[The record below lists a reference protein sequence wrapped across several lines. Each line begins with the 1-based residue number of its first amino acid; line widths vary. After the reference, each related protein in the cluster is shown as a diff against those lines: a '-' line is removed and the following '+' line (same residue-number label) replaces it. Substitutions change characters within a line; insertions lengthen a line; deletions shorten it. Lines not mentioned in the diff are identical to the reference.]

1 MNIDKKVLVSIF
13 LLFTVFTFV
22 LIYVNQGIIMSNFLE
37 LEDKNAKE
45 NTDLLNK
52 LIDSEISYM
61 GRINLDWAAWDNTY
75 EFIAAPSPEYINSN
89 LPAGILEDLGLHFII
104 FADTNG
110 RVVHVNMTDP
120 MSGKEIPLP
129 GALLQMVESGDFL
142 VRDPKGKLEGVVL
155 LGEKP
160 MLVSAFPITTSN
172 FEGPVLGTVIMGRYL
187 DRGFVE
193 KLEKMLNLPVEIRAI
208 NGNMPAEF
216 QEAYTKNRDRT
227 YVKSLSEETI
237 AGYRIINDI
246 QGQPAVI
253 LKTEM
258 NRDLYAQGLGIRKL
272 IFVFLLSA
280 CILAIEGSKVLM
292 ERIFISKFLEIESFV
307 TEIGKK
313 KDLSKRLIPRGN
325 DEMTRLSWGI
335 NAMMDSLL
343 EAEQEIKD
351 QEREKQEILNSL
363 TELLVFLDTD
373 MKVKWA
379 NKEALDY
386 MNADLESVNGKSR
399 EEMVSIFGALITN
412 SPAEEA
418 LSRGESVSAEVRT
431 ACGETWFI
439 KANPVL
445 NDKGQI
451 TGILEN
457 FLDITERKNYEENVL
472 RAKMAAEAANQTK
485 NAFLANMSHELRT
498 PLNSVIGFSGLLS
511 EKIPGSLN
519 EKQLRYTNNISTSG
533 KHLLRLI
540 NDILDLSKVEA
551 GKMEMQY
558 SEFGLKEALEE
569 AKATLEPL
577 AARKELRLEI
587 EVKTRLGVIR
597 ADRNK
602 FIQIMYNLL
611 SNAIKFTPKKGL
623 VRIEAGISGT
633 MVKIAVMDSGIG
645 ISEAGQKKLFRP
657 FVQLDSTHSREYGG
671 TGLGLTLVKEMVALH
686 GGEVRVWSKEGSG
699 STFSFTLP
707 INGIENQND
716 LRAE

>member
-208 NGNMPAEF
+208 NGNMSAEF

-351 QEREKQEILNSL
+351 QEKEKQEILNSL